1 MVFAPEPLH
10 RGRSAAARSSSKAG
24 QRCVGRISRRH
35 DEVALCDAGR
45 RLARFRGRA
54 DARRVAGGPWTLVRS
69 ASGARGRRTSGGP
82 RPTRSF
88 RSPPPRRPL
97 ANCWSFL
104 SGQSSPRPP
113 PRTFP
118 RSRRASARRRL
129 RAPPV
134 GVRGSSRE
142 GDTRGRRRVRAIAA
156 RSTDGKRR
164 GDVRASEASS
174 RDSAPESIFS
184 PHETRST
191 ITSAR
196 GTYLDACAFREPVTV
211 HVRLIVERQAR
222 LRERAC
228 SRKRRDAGGRVR
240 RRRERSRS
248 RRSIRLGRR
257 PARGRTKAV
266 PKARRGPSAYRLRE
280 RRGVIVHH
288 RCERE
293 PVSVRSEHT
302 ETRVVVRH
310 RAARVRGRATLSEKA
325 RIRRS
330 ITVIDSVENAIFY
343 KRPTKNAFFRRA
355 SSSSLP

>member
-1 MVFAPEPLH
+1 MKVT
-10 RGRSAAARSSSKAG
+10 RSS
-24 QRCVGRISRRH
+24 
-35 DEVALCDAGR
+35 
-45 RLARFRGRA
+45 
-54 DARRVAGGPWTLVRS
+54 
-69 ASGARGRRTSGGP
+69 
-82 RPTRSF
+82 
-88 RSPPPRRPL
+88 
-97 ANCWSFL
+97 
-104 SGQSSPRPP
+104 
-113 PRTFP
+113 
-118 RSRRASARRRL
+118 
-129 RAPPV
+129 AP
-134 GVRGSSRE
+134 
-142 GDTRGRRRVRAIAA
+142 
-156 RSTDGKRR
+156 DGKRR
-164 GDVRASEASS
+164 GGRTGNASEAPS
-174 RDSAPESIFS
+174 RDGARSNAS
-184 PHETRST
+184 PHRFSSTRST

-196 GTYLDACAFREPVTV
+196 GTYLDAQRVVPRACDGD

-288 RCERE
+288 RGERE
-293 PVSVRSEHT
+293 PVTVRSEHT

-330 ITVIDSVENAIFY
+330 ITVIDSVENAIF
-343 KRPTKNAFFRRA
+343 
-355 SSSSLP
+355 